1 VANHKKINIRQGFKQ
16 NFQKNVSCLKL
27 SSMQPRLLKHAFSAA
42 NPSSSDTNPNE
53 SDRALTQSHVQL
65 PLASPYPSLATLTL
79 AALALPGLAVSVA
92 SAADKDGVDFQY
104 GRYQEGPRTLHSVDT
119 SGNVQRQFF
128 GDKLRPIEVDNL
140 RMRGRFTFKDRIR
153 LILDYTQDTWSG
165 ATPIA
170 TAPIV
175 SLNNGGG
182 ISGASPYLSPDN
194 TSESAGIPYFF
205 DQQFNFYNK
214 NVNNVTRQVNTLA
227 HTMSSA
233 SPETRKQGDI
243 KLSYEWNEAALTL
256 GGGVSEEHD
265 YHSRF
270 GSVAGRLD
278 FNQKRTT
285 LNFSGSYTHSE
296 TDATFDPTALGFL
309 SVPFTVSRQLG
320 FRPAK
325 DSEFRTQATRSD
337 WGLQL
342 GLTQILTRNAFVN
355 FGVGYT
361 DSSGYLANPYKA
373 VTVVG
378 FSATPAQLDANRIA
392 ATTQSILEQRPNER
406 RQFVGTASYRHYIA
420 PFNSA
425 LHLDYRY
432 FQDDWDIHAHT
443 MEAQWLQPIGNDW
456 MVTPRVRYYTQSS
469 ADFYHAF
476 LLQGTV
482 KTSIGRPI
490 AHDLNR
496 FNVLPEHYSSDHRL
510 SGFGTLSAGVT
521 VTKEFVRGV
530 TLETG
535 FEYYTHQGGLKLG
548 GGSEQSFA
556 DFNFWTANAAL
567 KINPSALG
575 ITNTARNFNAS
586 GYGTGQAV
594 HSAAHAPI
602 FFNAPAGIMFD
613 HALPQAGQF
622 MLGYRYLFAS
632 QNGSMLSGTQRV
644 SIDEVNRNACGDLE
658 CAAWPSTMTTNMH
671 MLEVMFAPTR
681 WATLMLMPQWMD
693 MNMAMES
700 NANVKLTGGHASHSS
715 SALAAARRHETGGI
729 GDLGMYTLFKLWH
742 DRQHQL
748 TLSIGAT
755 APTGDANIH
764 SPKEVNQSAN
774 KVINF
779 GMQTGS
785 GTWDFKPTLTY
796 SGGVDKLFWGVQAG
810 GTVRLEKRN
819 DSGYSF
825 GDVFHTSAWGG
836 LRWTNW
842 MSFTARGLYTSEGKV
857 VTDGPPKIIL
867 ADEGP
872 MQHYGPF
879 DFGAN
884 YGGRFVDVGL
894 GVNVHV
900 PGGSFAGHSA
910 RFEWLQPVHTDYNGY
925 QLDRDGALRVTWQY
939 GF

>member
-1 VANHKKINIRQGFKQ
+1 MAKFNNSKKNKIKQRIKDCFNHSLNIWQSPSLPGSIIESCNNPQSIHLSAN
-16 NFQKNVSCLKL
+16 
-27 SSMQPRLLKHAFSAA
+27 AA
-42 NPSSSDTNPNE
+42 SSSAHSRLT
-53 SDRALTQSHVQL
+53 ALTF
-65 PLASPYPSLATLTL
+65 

-104 GRYQEGPRTLHSVDT
+104 GRYQEGARTLYGLDQF
-119 SGNVQRQFF
+119 GNVKSQSLR
-128 GDKLRPIEVDNL
+128 DYLRPIEVDNL
-140 RMRGRFTFKDRIR
+140 RARGRFTYKDRIR

-175 SLNNGGG
+175 SGSNGN
-182 ISGASPYLSPDN
+182 ITGASPYFNPDTAGPDN
-194 TSESAGIPYFF
+194 PELPYFF
-205 DQQFNFYNK
+205 DQQFNFYSENNK
-214 NVNNVTRQVNTLA
+214 QVNRTV

-243 KLSYEWNEAALTL
+243 KLSYEWDEAALTL

-270 GSVAGRLD
+270 GSLAGRLD

-296 TDATFDPTALGFL
+296 NDATFDPTALGYL
-309 SVPFTVSRQLG
+309 SVPFTTRARQTA
-320 FRPAK
+320 FRLAK
-325 DSEFRTQATRSD
+325 DSEFRTQATRID

-342 GLTQILTRNAFVN
+342 GLTQILTRNALVN

-361 DSSGYLANPYKA
+361 DSSGYLGNPYKA

-378 FSATPAQLDANRIA
+378 FGATPAQLDANRIA
-392 ATTQSILEQRPNER
+392 ATTQSILEQRPDER
-406 RQFVGTASYRHYIA
+406 RQFVGTAGYRHYIA

-432 FQDDWDIHAHT
+432 FQDNWDIHAHT

-456 MVTPRVRYYTQSS
+456 MITPRVRYYSQSS

-476 LLQGTV
+476 LFQGSVATAR
-482 KTSIGRPI
+482 GRPI

-496 FNVLPEHYSSDHRL
+496 FNTLPEHYSSDHRL
-510 SGFGTLSAGVT
+510 SGFGTLSGGVI
-521 VTKEFVRGV
+521 VTKEFVRGMI
-530 TLETG
+530 LEAG

-586 GYGTGQAV
+586 GYGGGQAGNSAS
-594 HSAAHAPI
+594 HSPV
-602 FFNAPAGIMFD
+602 FFNTPAGIMFD
-613 HALPQAGQF
+613 HAFPQAGQF
-622 MLGYRYLFAS
+622 MLGYRYSFAS

-644 SIDEVNRNACGDLE
+644 SIDEVNHAGCGDLE
-658 CAAWPSTMTTNMH
+658 CATWPKTMTTNMH
-671 MLEVMFAPTR
+671 MLEVMYAPTR

-693 MNMAMES
+693 MNMRMEP
-700 NANVKLTGGHASHSS
+700 NTNVRLVGGHAAHNGPAL
-715 SALAAARRHETGGI
+715 SAVHRHETGGV

-742 DRQHQL
+742 DRQQQV
-748 TLSIGAT
+748 TLSVGAT

-764 SPKEVNQSAN
+764 LPKAIDKAENQ
-774 KVINF
+774 VINF

-810 GTVRLEKRN
+810 GTVRLAKRN
-819 DSGYSF
+819 DSEYSF
-825 GDVFHTSAWGG
+825 GDVFHSSVWGG
-836 LRWTNW
+836 VRWTNW

-857 VTDGPPKIIL
+857 VTDGPPKIAL
-867 ADEGP
+867 ASDGP

-884 YGGRFVDVGL
+884 YGGRFVDLGL

-900 PGGSFAGHSA
+900 PHGSFAGHSA